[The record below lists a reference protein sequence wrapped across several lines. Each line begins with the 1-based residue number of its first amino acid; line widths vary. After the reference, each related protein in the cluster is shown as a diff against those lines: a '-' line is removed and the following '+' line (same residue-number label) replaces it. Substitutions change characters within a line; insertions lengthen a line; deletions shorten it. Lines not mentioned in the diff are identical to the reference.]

1 MLRLLTIISLCF
13 FANMTSAATAR
24 PCRFTD
30 STDSLKQCLEREYQR
45 VQKDLSQVFIQA
57 YASIDTANP
66 GLSNDSG
73 NAQWREDWKSKLQDA
88 QKSWDAFKQKDCI
101 DAVGYEWKGMSSIGA
116 AIADCLIE
124 KTKIR
129 TEELRKRYS
138 LH

>member
-1 MLRLLTIISLCF
+1 MLRLLLVVILSF
-13 FANMTSAATAR
+13 FANLSLAAAGR

-30 STDSLKQCLEREYQR
+30 SADSLKQCLEREYQR
-45 VQKDLSQVFIQA
+45 VQKDLSQAFTQA

-66 GLSNDSG
+66 RLIDDAG
-73 NAQWREDWKSKLQDA
+73 NAQWRQEWKSKLQDS

-101 DAVGYEWKGMSSIGA
+101 ETVGYEWKGMSSIGA

-124 KTKIR
+124 KTKSR